1 MIIEY
6 PDISPPNGQFVNGGP
21 NNLGTIVTA
30 EWLNASQASNRAI
43 SQEIFEILKRGG
55 IPPFDVMEIPESNH
69 QLANLLDFR
78 FDGLKTDLTA
88 HNEDPAAHQAMLDDK
103 FGGLNSVFGYKKING
118 LILQWGE
125 TAQIVPANI
134 PSSTVITSQLPIVF
148 PNAFLT
154 AIATPY
160 DYTNGGFLATQLQV
174 AVNAT
179 SSTSQIAF
187 LCRLLAATGNWCK
200 IKYLAIGY

>member
-1 MIIEY
+1 MKTDYPIIDGGEFI
-6 PDISPPNGQFVNGGP
+6 DGGP
-21 NNLGTIVTA
+21 NNLGTVVTA
-30 EWLNASQASNRAI
+30 SFLNGTQSSLLSL
-43 SQEIFEILKRGG
+43 SQEIYEVLKRGG
-55 IPPFDVMEIPESNH
+55 ISPFDAMDILEGNQ
-69 QLANLLDFR
+69 QLADLLDFR
-78 FDGLKTDLTA
+78 FDGLKADLTA
-88 HNEDPAAHQAMLDDK
+88 HNENPAAHQAMLDDK

-125 TAQIVPANI
+125 TAQIVPENI
-134 PSSTVITSQLPIVF
+134 PSNTVIASQLPIVF

-174 AVNAT
+174 AINAS
-179 SSTSQIAF
+179 SSTSQVAF
-187 LCRLLAATGNWCK
+187 LCRLLTATGSWCK